1 LSASY
6 TIRQFESLYTH
17 LLNLRFRKEAEVLFL
32 KKHLSKIRTLYI
44 IYHSVP
50 NCNRN
55 GKISYSFLSRKFDT

>member
-32 KKHLSKIRTLYI
+32 KKTPLENPYLVYYISFRSKLQQKRQNFIFFSL
-44 IYHSVP
+44 P
-50 NCNRN
+50 
-55 GKISYSFLSRKFDT
+55 KI